1 MRKVAILLALVLALP
16 TAALAAAS
24 ERGKSAPQVLLV
36 LKGTVSS
43 YAAASG
49 ETPGSVSLTVAGS
62 NRFGKALK
70 GDVLTFGV
78 DSKTRVS
85 AAEGGSLA
93 AGDKAIV
100 KVRIAKPTLSAILT
114 AAFTGKAAVQIV
126 EQSS

>member
-16 TAALAAAS
+16 TAALAAQS
-24 ERGKSAPQVLLV
+24 ERGKSSPQVLLV
-36 LKGTVSS
+36 LKGTVTS

-49 ETPGSVSLTVAGS
+49 ETAGSVSLTVAGS

-70 GDVLTFGV
+70 GDVLTFAV
-78 DSKTRVS
+78 DSKTKVS
-85 AAEGGSLA
+85 VAEGGSLA

-100 KVRIAKPTLSAILT
+100 KVRIAKPTLGAILT
-114 AAFTGKAAVQIV
+114 AALTGKAAFQIV

>member
-16 TAALAAAS
+16 TAALAAQS

-43 YAAASG
+43 YAAGG
-49 ETPGSVSLTVAGS
+49 ETPGSVSVTVAGS

-70 GDVLTFGV
+70 GDILTFAV
-78 DSKTRVS
+78 DSKTKVS
-85 AAEGGSLA
+85 VAEGGSLA

-100 KVRIAKPTLSAILT
+100 KVRIAKPTLGAILT
-114 AAFTGKAAVQIV
+114 AALTGKAALQIV